1 QSIMRRAETNVD
13 QILNSNIKINLQ
25 EPAERALGLA
35 ILQFSEALNL
45 VVADYRPNHLSHY
58 LFENLAK
65 RFSQFFEQC
74 PVIKAESPTTASQ
87 RILLCGLTA
96 KTLQLGLNLLGIDVV
111 EKM

>member
-45 VVADYRPNHLSHY
+45 VVGDYRPNHLSHY